1 MSQEPEKAA
10 QDPAKAQPGTEK
22 RHKRPSV
29 MLYLVILFAAAFLL
43 MAWSYVIQQRA
54 NHETMSD
61 LEESSSALEN
71 VIQENE
77 DLKEQVAD
85 LQAQL
90 EQAQTDA
97 TQAQEQLADSEALV
111 DALDSLN
118 HLRGLYNQGQYTAC
132 RTRLASIDAAQVEAT
147 LRTYVEQNTDA
158 AWLEVY
164 NPLEAWLNLIEW
176 LG

>member
-1 MSQEPEKAA
+1 MSQEPEKTA

-71 VIQENE
+71 VINDKQT
-77 DLKEQVAD
+77 AD
-85 LQAQL
+85 RKK
-90 EQAQTDA
+90 
-97 TQAQEQLADSEALV
+97 S
-111 DALDSLN
+111 
-118 HLRGLYNQGQYTAC
+118 
-132 RTRLASIDAAQVEAT
+132 
-147 LRTYVEQNTDA
+147 
-158 AWLEVY
+158 
-164 NPLEAWLNLIEW
+164 
-176 LG
+176 